1 MSNYGLGSQGA
12 EVNRI
17 QTRLKQL
24 GNYAGQVD
32 GIYTASTETAVKAF
46 QTAHSIGV
54 TGVVGPQTWGALF
67 PGETMPPPIVD
78 HPLIYRCLA
87 LTGSY
92 ETDSPIPD
100 CFAGL
105 SGDFDGQGI
114 SFGVLQWN
122 FGQGSLPPLL
132 IEMDTKNPNTLKNVF
147 GSNYT
152 TFQSIIRANKTQQMA
167 WARSIQIKNRLNEPW
182 RSQFTALGK
191 TQEFQDIEVLHA
203 TSVFEKAKAWCHEY
217 GVFTERAVAL
227 MFDIGTQNGSISA
240 ATKALITADFAHIP
254 ASGTAETKEVARL
267 RIIANRRAEAANP
280 KWIEDVR
287 ARKLTIAN
295 GAGTVHGNSYQLDSQ
310 YGIRLVAF

>member
-24 GNYAGQVD
+24 GNYAGRVD
-32 GIYTASTETAVKAF
+32 GIYAVSTETAVKAF

-132 IEMDTKNPNTLKNVF
+132 IEMDTKHSNTLRNVF

-152 TFQSIIRANKTQQMA
+152 TFQSIIRASKTQQMA

-182 RSQFTALGK
+182 RSQFKALGATDDVSRIRRVHRAGSRFDVRYCHAEWLYQCRNQK
-191 TQEFQDIEVLHA
+191 SYQHRLHSHPRIWY
-203 TSVFEKAKAWCHEY
+203 TRDKGGC
-217 GVFTERAVAL
+217 
-227 MFDIGTQNGSISA
+227 
-240 ATKALITADFAHIP
+240 P
-254 ASGTAETKEVARL
+254 ASHHSK
-267 RIIANRRAEAANP
+267 P
-280 KWIEDVR
+280 PC
-287 ARKLTIAN
+287 
-295 GAGTVHGNSYQLDSQ
+295 
-310 YGIRLVAF
+310 

>member
-24 GNYAGQVD
+24 GNYAGRVD
-32 GIYTASTETAVKAF
+32 GIYAVSTETAVKAF

-92 ETDSPIPD
+92 ETDSLIPD

-132 IEMDTKNPNTLKNVF
+132 IEMDTKHSNTLRNVF

-152 TFQSIIRANKTQQMA
+152 TFQSIIRASKTQQMA

-182 RSQFTALGK
+182 RSQFKALGATK
-191 TQEFQDIEVLHA
+191 EFQDIEVLHA
-203 TSVFEKAKAWCHEY
+203 TQVFQRAKTMCHEY

-227 MFDIGTQNGSISA
+227 MFDIVTQNGSISA
-240 ATKALITADFAHIP
+240 ATKKVISTDFTHIP
-254 ASGTAETKEVARL
+254 ASGTPETKEVARL
-267 RIIANRRAEAANP
+267 RIIANRRAEAAKP
-280 KWIEDVR
+280 QWIEDVR

-295 GAGTVHGNSYQLDSQ
+295 GEGQVHGNKYTLASQ
-310 YGIRLVAF
+310 YGLRLVTF

>member
-12 EVNRI
+12 AVNRI

-24 GNYAGQVD
+24 GNYAGQAD
-32 GIYTASTETAVKAF
+32 GVYAASTETAVKAF
-46 QTAHSIGV
+46 QTAHAIGA

-67 PGETMPPPIVD
+67 PGEAMPPPIID

-132 IEMDTKNPNTLKNVF
+132 IEMDTKHSDVLKHVF
-147 GSNYT
+147 GGNYA
-152 TFQSIIRANKTQQMA
+152 TFKSTIHASKAQQLS
-167 WARSIQIKNRLNEPW
+167 WARSIQHNNALVEPW
-182 RSQFTALGK
+182 RSQFKALGK

-240 ATKALITADFAHIP
+240 ATKALITADFVHIP
-254 ASGTAETKEVARL
+254 SSGTAETKEVARL

-280 KWIEDVR
+280 KWVEDVR

-295 GAGTVHGNSYQLDSQ
+295 GAGQVHGNSYRLDVQ